1 MKAVKLGMM
10 VALAVLSAL
19 LMGQMAAPIHTT
31 SSVAPS
37 QPSLL
42 NGPTNGVAQP
52 HLALASPS
60 TSTGIPRTVLLE
72 TFTAEWC
79 IYCEMESQAMYN
91 IEHSS
96 SESVLTIAEVHDCYS
111 TSYCG
116 DGYQAVDN
124 TSMDRTTY
132 YGVTGFPTVEFDGQ
146 HAAVGAL
153 NTLAA
158 LQNEYQ
164 DEINNA
170 SQVPGNVSI
179 AQSAT
184 ISSANNITAH
194 TSLTSAITGSYHARM
209 YLVEYIGKNDSTGH
223 DLAWVVRETLV
234 DQTVTLSAGGTT
246 DLTGSSAVLLGWNQ
260 QKLGVVTFVQDDS
273 TKIVENANFAPVT
286 TLVTSESASR
296 TTLPMDQTTNVT
308 VTVTNSSTG
317 TAVAGATVVFSD
329 GGAGGTFM
337 PSLAITDSTG
347 MATTVYTTPTV
358 TELTTVPITATV
370 AASGYTEASAIVPVT
385 VNPIAVPG
393 IPGTLSIVP
402 QNDSVV
408 VDWSAPTT
416 GGGGVTYHLYR
427 SSSGASSGFTE
438 IATTTATSYL
448 DTATA
453 GGQSYWYQVSAQ
465 NVAGFSG
472 NASVISVSAVL
483 ATADGLPAHVGFWV
497 QIDQQQ
503 FEVSQNATIATH
515 LPDGTYGY
523 AYGPGSY
530 AYVPS
535 GTGGTLTV
543 RAGIESVLTL
553 AFTPRYAVFQGTV
566 QPANAAVTVNGTPVS
581 VVGGAFDSFFVAGS
595 YQVTVT
601 YSGFQANTTTVVLTP
616 GNTTTKSFDLQPIVA
631 PGSGGSTSASNGLDL
646 TQTGLI
652 IGGVLVGAIA
662 LVLLALKLPRKGQP
676 ARRASAQKPTGRP
689 PQSP

>member
-1 MKAVKLGMM
+1 MNAVKLGMV

-31 SSVAPS
+31 GFAPPS
-37 QPSLL
+37 QPSSLQSP
-42 NGPTNGVAQP
+42 GSSVAQP
-52 HLALASPS
+52 HVALASPA
-60 TSTGIPRTVLLE
+60 TSTGFSRTVLIE

-79 IYCEMESQAMYN
+79 VYCEMESQAMYN

-96 SESVLTIAEVHDCYS
+96 LDSILTVSELHDCYS
-111 TSYCG
+111 STYCG
-116 DGYQAVDN
+116 DGYQAIDN

-146 HAAVGAL
+146 HAAFGAL

-164 DEINNA
+164 DKINNA
-170 SQVPGNVSI
+170 SQIPGNVSI
-179 AQSAT
+179 AQTAT
-184 ISSANNITAH
+184 ISSANNVTAH
-194 TSLTSAITGSYHARM
+194 ASITSAITGTYHARM

-223 DLAWVVRETLV
+223 DIAWVVRETLV
-234 DQTVTLSAGGTT
+234 DQTVSLTAGGTT
-246 DLTGSSAVLLGWNQ
+246 DLSGASAVALGWNQ
-260 QKLGVVTFVQDDS
+260 QKLGVVTFIQDDS
-273 TKIVENANFAPVT
+273 TKIVENANFAAVT
-286 TLVTSESASR
+286 TLVASESASR

-308 VTVTNSSTG
+308 VTVTNSSTAA
-317 TAVAGATVVFSD
+317 AVAGATVVFSD
-329 GGAGGTFM
+329 GGAGGTFA
-337 PSLAITDSTG
+337 PSIALTDSNG
-347 MATTVYTTPTV
+347 MAATVYTAPMV
-358 TELTTVPITATV
+358 TELTTVPVTATV
-370 AASGYTEASAIVPVT
+370 VATGYTESSAVVPVT

-393 IPGTLSIVP
+393 IPGTLSVAP
-402 QNDSVV
+402 QNDSIVV
-408 VDWSAPTT
+408 GWSAPTT

-427 SSSGASSGFTE
+427 SSVSATSGFSE
-438 IATTTATSYL
+438 IDATTATSYL

-453 GGQSYWYQVSAQ
+453 SGQSYWYEVSAQ

-472 NASVISVSAVL
+472 NASVISASAVL
-483 ATADGLPAHVGFWV
+483 ATADGLPSHVGFWV

-515 LPDGTYGY
+515 LPGGTYAY

-535 GTGGTLTV
+535 ATGGTVTV

-581 VVGGAFDSFFVAGS
+581 VVGGAFDSFFAAGS

-601 YSGFQANTTTVVLTP
+601 YAGFQANTTSVVLTP

-631 PGSGGSTSASNGLDL
+631 PGSSGPTSASQGLDM

-662 LVLLALKLPRKGQP
+662 LVVLALKFPRKGQP
-676 ARRASAQKPTGRP
+676 ARRPSARKAAGRP

>member
-1 MKAVKLGMM
+1 MNAVKFGTM
-10 VALAVLSAL
+10 VALAVLTAL
-19 LMGQMAAPIHTT
+19 LMVQMAAPIHA
-31 SSVAPS
+31 APS
-37 QPSLL
+37 VSPSAPSLL
-42 NGPTNGVAQP
+42 NGPTPSVARP
-52 HLALASPS
+52 HVDLASP
-60 TSTGIPRTVLLE
+60 TASTGIPRTVLVE

-96 SESVLTIAEVHDCYS
+96 SDSVLTVAEVHDCYS

-116 DGYQAVDN
+116 DGYQAIDN

-153 NTLAA
+153 NTLAG

-170 SQVPGNVSI
+170 SQFPGNVSI
-179 AQSAT
+179 AQTAT
-184 ISSANNITAH
+184 ISSTNNITAH
-194 TSLTSAITGSYHARM
+194 ASLTSSITGTFHARM

-223 DLAWVVRETLV
+223 DIAWVVRESLV
-234 DQTVTLSAGGTT
+234 DQTVGLTAGVTT
-246 DLTGSSAVLLGWNQ
+246 DLAGSSPVVLGWNQ
-260 QKLGVVTFVQDDS
+260 QKLGVVTFLQDDA

-308 VTVTNSSTG
+308 VTVTNSSTAA
-317 TAVAGATVVFSD
+317 AVAGASVVFSD
-329 GGAGGTFM
+329 GGVGGTFT
-337 PSLAITDSTG
+337 PSMAVTDSSG
-347 MATTVYTTPTV
+347 VATTVYTTPTV
-358 TELTTVPITATV
+358 TELTTVSITATV
-370 AASGYTEASAIVPVT
+370 VATGYTEASASVPVT

-393 IPGTLSIVP
+393 VPGILSIAP
-402 QNDSVV
+402 QNDSIV

-427 SSSGASSGFTE
+427 SSASATSGFSE
-438 IATTTATSYL
+438 IAATTATTYL
-448 DTATA
+448 DTATLS
-453 GGQSYWYQVSAQ
+453 GQSYWYQVSAQ

-472 NASVISVSAVL
+472 NASVISASAVL
-483 ATADGLPAHVGFWV
+483 AAAVGLPSHVGFWV

-503 FEVSQNATIATH
+503 FEVSQNSTIATH

-535 GTGGTLTV
+535 TTGGTVTV
-543 RAGIESVLTL
+543 RAGIESVLNL

-566 QPANAAVTVNGTPVS
+566 QPANAAVSVNGTPVS
-581 VVGGAFDSFFVAGS
+581 VVGGAFDSFFVAGA

-601 YSGFQANTTTVVLTP
+601 YAGFQANTTTVLLTP

-631 PGSGGSTSASNGLDL
+631 PGSSGPTSASQGLDM

-652 IGGVLVGAIA
+652 IGGVLVGAVA
-662 LVLLALKLPRKGQP
+662 LVVLALKLPRKGQP
-676 ARRASAQKPTGRP
+676 VRQAPRRKAAGRP
-689 PQSP
+689 PESP